1 MYSQVSV
8 NFNHF
13 KLVEVSSAHVIRWIE
28 NWHLGSMGRHLHWG
42 TFAFSQEKA
51 FVLYGFAVETHP
63 AQAAFAKL
71 QRQFVK
77 NGHYYIKS
85 LLSWVRVH
93 CEKVSQRSDS
103 KIMATFT
110 KSHIY
115 ESSAS
120 KTRSSVFKLFA
131 NTNWQKTKL
140 TLPGLCRFKLIH
152 FHVSIVCCAV
162 EVSFYHAQYRHGVH
176 GSFLNLN
183 GLVTPGSN
191 RWLFPKIR
199 RTRISS
205 IQQYCTPCWQISPNF
220 YSSKIP

>member
-1 MYSQVSV
+1 MDIITLKVYWVEFEFTVKKFHKDLIQKLWQHSPKAIYMNRVPQKPGVV
-8 NFNHF
+8 FLNFLPTPTD
-13 KLVEVSSAHVIRWIE
+13 K
-28 NWHLGSMGRHLHWG
+28 
-42 TFAFSQEKA
+42 K
-51 FVLYGFAVETHP
+51 P
-63 AQAAFAKL
+63 
-71 QRQFVK
+71 
-77 NGHYYIKS
+77 
-85 LLSWVRVH
+85 
-93 CEKVSQRSDS
+93 
-103 KIMATFT
+103 
-110 KSHIY
+110 
-115 ESSAS
+115 
-120 KTRSSVFKLFA
+120 
-131 NTNWQKTKL
+131 KL